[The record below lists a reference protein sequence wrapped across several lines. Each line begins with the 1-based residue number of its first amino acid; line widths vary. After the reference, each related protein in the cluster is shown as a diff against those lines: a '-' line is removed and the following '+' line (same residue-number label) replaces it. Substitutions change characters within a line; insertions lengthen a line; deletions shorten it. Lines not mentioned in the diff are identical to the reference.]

1 MKFTD
6 QREAKSFF
14 INKIL
19 NQAEYEGVNLS
30 AAERYMLQWS
40 ESDPFFVQ
48 NTKLNEQFEQEIAL
62 KEYEEKIQALIKRAY
77 QRDVN
82 SSPDAKDSYCDAY
95 KILSKGDHY
104 ILVMIRGALGLKLNR
119 WWPF

>member
-19 NQAEYEGVNLS
+19 KQGEYEGVNLS

-40 ESDPFFVQ
+40 ESDPSFVQ

-62 KEYEEKIQALIKRAY
+62 KGYEEKIQALIKRAY
-77 QRDVN
+77 QRDLN
-82 SSPDAKDSYCDAY
+82 SSPDAKDSYRDAY
-95 KILSKGDHY
+95 KILSKGDGT
-104 ILVMIRGALGLKLNR
+104 IT
-119 WWPF
+119 F